1 MIFDHRT
8 YTFRPGTIMKA
19 LAFYKEHGYEAQTR
33 HLGKPFLYAYTD
45 VGDVNSYVHVW
56 AYEDAADRAT
66 KRAAMQADPDWQ
78 NYLKMSA
85 ENGYLLKQENKIL
98 VAAPF
103 FEVDR

>member
-1 MIFDHRT
+1 MIYDHRT

-33 HLGKPFLYAYTD
+33 NLGKPFLYAYTD
-45 VGDVNSYVHVW
+45 VGDVNSYVHIW

-85 ENGYLLKQENKIL
+85 ENGWLESQVNKIL

-103 FEVDR
+103 FEG

>member
-1 MIFDHRT
+1 M
-8 YTFRPGTIMKA
+8 
-19 LAFYKEHGYEAQTR
+19 
-33 HLGKPFLYAYTD
+33 YAYTD

-56 AYEDAADRAT
+56 AYADAADRQT

-78 NYLKMSA
+78 EYLKKSA

-103 FEVDR
+103 FEPGS